1 MTSMESKKY
10 YKRPNLVEIFDK
22 FSVMPGSNQAPRICA
37 VLPDKFYV
45 EETSRS
51 PRDRTNVRSEQEAVS
66 SDTAKRLISGATNG
80 DKYKVNGEMRYGSKA
95 HTDILKDGLLDESE
109 IITYDDGVTKTFFES
124 MIDNISSLINTY
136 RLELGLS
143 SALWGDYLDELVS
156 TAKEHEQGQG
166 ALFVKIADVI
176 KVILKGAKLSLHSDD
191 CITYAFFLLVLTM
204 LYPNADLDGLKA
216 FYDERY
222 VRDIITNGLY
232 GKTGSSKSTYEAVEE
247 ITYAK
252 LKRIFYPKISG
263 GEEGSSIISNVSL
276 LYELISPSSTTQSV
290 NVFLS
295 KVIDELNE
303 AQDIEDVKD
312 IVRRFD
318 ELSKKLI
325 TYNSEYQ
332 IIIDTWSRVKIS
344 SVEGSL
350 TIGDVEDVLAE
361 FETTKYFIKA
371 AGLKNITSIV
381 NNATEVNILLPSVS
395 TKAVDYLSGLLPTT
409 MKKINIFIS
418 EARPKVPTNVN
429 DTLVK
434 LRDAV
439 GKAMP
444 FKSITVVPDSVAL
457 NLMSRGKI
465 TLVIYGSSRILTAN
479 GVPYWFTNSCGT
491 ESVMLTARE
500 KRVKVHVVAEKAKY
514 EEVAKDEE
522 GNLSYVM
529 DYIDETGA
537 FDADIKDSVW
547 DFEKRNVRRDFSVLH
562 EGVILVNED
571 KTVEINGGAP
581 PIIVKSSQD
590 ASEFVYK

>member
-1 MTSMESKKY
+1 MTSMEGKKY
-10 YKRPNLVEIFDK
+10 YNRPNLVDIFDK
-22 FSVMPGSNQAPRICA
+22 FSVMSGSNQAPRICA

-45 EETSRS
+45 EKTSRS
-51 PRDRTNVRSEQEAVS
+51 SRDRTNVVSNQEAVS

-109 IITYDDGVTKTFFES
+109 IITYNDGVKKTFFES

-143 SALWGDYLDELVS
+143 SALWGDYLNELVNA
-156 TAKEHEQGQG
+156 AKEHEQG

-176 KVILKGAKLSLHSDD
+176 KVILKGSEHSLHSDD

-204 LYPNADLDGLKA
+204 LYPNADLYALKA
-216 FYDERY
+216 FYDEGY

-232 GKTGSSKSTYEAVEE
+232 GKTGNSKSTYEAVEE

-252 LKRIFYPKISG
+252 LKRIFYPKISD

-295 KVIDELNE
+295 KVIDELEEGYDAE
-303 AQDIEDVKD
+303 AIIHK
-312 IVRRFD
+312 FD
-318 ELSKKLI
+318 ELSKKLVI
-325 TYNSEYQ
+325 YNSEYQ
-332 IIIDTWSRVKIS
+332 IISDTWSRVKIS
-344 SVEGSL
+344 SVGGSI
-350 TIGDVEDVLAE
+350 TIGDVEKILAE
-361 FETTKYFIKA
+361 FEMTKHFIKA
-371 AGLKNITSIV
+371 AGLRNITSIA

-434 LRDAV
+434 LRDAI

-465 TLVIYGSSRILTAN
+465 SLVIYGASKILTTN
-479 GVPYWFTNSCGT
+479 GAPYWFTNSCGT
-491 ESVMLTARE
+491 ESVMLIARE
-500 KRVKVHVVAEKAKY
+500 KQVPVHVVAEMNKY
-514 EEVAKDEE
+514 EEVEKDNE
-522 GNLSYVM
+522 GNLKYFM
-529 DYIDETGA
+529 NYEDEPGA
-537 FDADIKDSVW
+537 FSADIKDSVW

-562 EGVILVNED
+562 KGVILVSEEKAYD
-571 KTVEINGGAP
+571 DIKDEAP
-581 PIIVKSSQD
+581 PIVVENSQD
-590 ASEFVYK
+590 ATEVVYK